1 MTKLVIDADTLLYQA
16 LTHATTEVT
25 FDNVEWTLH
34 CDHKLARDSFDYHL
48 DKIRSTTPHTDFTL
62 CFTSDN
68 NFRKE
73 VLPTYKATRAGSR
86 KPLGYKAFREKIM
99 GEFKSIMKEGLEAD
113 DVVGI
118 LGTKLDD
125 VIMWSDDKDLKQ
137 IPGRHVSS
145 EGFEFH
151 VTPEEG
157 HAFFLLQTLTG
168 DAVDNYSGCP
178 GIGPKKAESI
188 LGKSCTWEAV
198 VETYEKA
205 GLTEADALVQARCAR
220 ILQHGEYDSATA
232 KPTLW
237 NP

>member
-1 MTKLVIDADTLLYQA
+1 MKLVIDADTLLYQA
-16 LTHATTEVT
+16 LTFATEEVT
-25 FDNVEWTLH
+25 FDQVEYTLH
-34 CDHKLARDSFDYHL
+34 CNHVKARESFDYHL
-48 DKIRSTTPHTDFTL
+48 EKIRKMCAHDSYVL

-68 NFRKE
+68 NFRKA
-73 VLPTYKATRAGSR
+73 VLPTYKATRAGTR
-86 KPLGYKAFREKIM
+86 KPLGYKAFRAKIM
-99 GEFKSIMKEGLEAD
+99 DEFKSIMKDGLEAD

-118 LGTKLDD
+118 LGTKLENA
-125 VIMWSDDKDLKQ
+125 IMWSDDKDLKQ
-137 IPGRHVSS
+137 IPGRHLNS

-168 DAVDNYSGCP
+168 DNVDNYSGCP

-220 ILQHGEYDSATA
+220 ILRHGEYDSDTRT
-232 KPTLW
+232 PTLW
-237 NP
+237 TP

>member
-1 MTKLVIDADTLLYQA
+1 MRLVIDADTLLYQA
-16 LTHATTEVT
+16 LTFATDEVT
-25 FDNVEWTLH
+25 FDDIEWTLH
-34 CDHKLARDSFDYHL
+34 CDHGKAQESFDYHL
-48 DKIRSTTPHTDFTL
+48 DKLRKLTKHDSYIL
-62 CFTSDN
+62 CFTSDT

-73 VLPTYKATRAGSR
+73 VLPTYKATRAGTR
-86 KPLGYKAFREKIM
+86 KPLGYRRFREKIR
-99 GEFKSIMKEGLEAD
+99 EQHKSIIKEGLEAD
-113 DVVGI
+113 DCVGI
-118 LGTKLDD
+118 LGTKLEDA
-125 VIMWSDDKDLKQ
+125 IMWSDDKDLKQ
-137 IPGRHVSS
+137 IPGKHISS
-145 EGFEFH
+145 EGFDFY

-168 DAVDNYSGCP
+168 DQVDNYSGCP

-220 ILQHGEYDSATA
+220 ILRNGEYDSATA